1 MKCSICGRTLTNKY
15 KFCPDCGAS
24 VVEEKTPDVTQVV
37 DEVEKENEKNTTAPE
52 TKKVQG
58 FAIAGFVL
66 SLVSIICGNGFA
78 TIVCATL
85 GLIFSAISLA
95 KFKPDINKGK
105 GFSIAGLTISI
116 VVLAF
121 ELIGLLA
128 NWTIFWY

>member
-1 MKCSICGRTLTNKY
+1 MKCSNCGRTLTNKY

-37 DEVEKENEKNTTAPE
+37 NEIVEENKGTS
-52 TKKVQG
+52 TKPTRTLQG
-58 FAIAGFVL
+58 FSLAGFIL
-66 SLVSIICGNGFA
+66 SIVSAVCVNGFVS
-78 TIVCATL
+78 TVCATL

-116 VVLAF
+116 VVLSF
-121 ELIGLLA
+121 VFIGLLA
-128 NWTIFWY
+128 RWTIFWY